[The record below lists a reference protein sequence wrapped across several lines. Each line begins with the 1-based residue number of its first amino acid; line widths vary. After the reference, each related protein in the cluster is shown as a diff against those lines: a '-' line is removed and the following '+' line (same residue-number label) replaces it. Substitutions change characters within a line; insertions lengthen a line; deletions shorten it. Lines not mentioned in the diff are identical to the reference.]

1 MKKIIIFITLLIF
14 IPFFIVI
21 IYNKNYK
28 EIELNYINVR
38 YIRVKRNQTNIIET
52 IPLESYIVGV
62 LAGEM
67 PIDFDLEALKAQ
79 AVASRSYAL
88 KRMEYNKDKE
98 YDVVDTI
105 LNQVYLDEEYLKNA
119 WGNNYVKNINKLRK
133 AVNETID
140 EYLEYNGSIVDAMFF
155 STSNGYTED
164 SELVFNFECDYLRSV
179 DSPWD
184 AEVSS
189 AYLTTKTISLT
200 EFYDKL
206 NLSYDKNLN
215 IEIIKRSNTNR
226 ILLLKINNQEF
237 SGTDVYNKLSL
248 RSTDFT
254 IELYGDTIKLTT
266 KGYGHGVGMSQYG
279 ALGMAKKGYT
289 YEEILKHYY
298 QNVSITK
305 LKNLAV
311 PAIYGLALFVFGA
324 SMYLIEKT
332 INNSRFKEDSDMEYV
347 DKEIVEDNEYIPV
360 ISQTNTIMK
369 PYLSDTVSLS
379 KSFYDYEAESAS
391 QENSIIFYE
400 NTYMQNSGVDYTNK
414 EVFEIIT
421 ILDGTVIEVSDNE
434 ILGKTI
440 KIRHN
445 NDLIST
451 YQSLSEVSVK
461 ENENVIRGQI
471 IGKSGTCALYNND
484 SNLHFELYNQGKTV
498 NPEEYYNK
506 TLD

>member
-164 SELVFNFECDYLRSV
+164 SELVFNFECDCLRSV

-254 IELYGDTIKLTT
+254 IELYGDTIKITT

-279 ALGMAKKGYT
+279 AQGMSKKGYN
-289 YEEILKHYY
+289 YEDILKHYY
-298 QNVSITK
+298 RNINIKK
-305 LKNLAV
+305 LKN
-311 PAIYGLALFVFGA
+311 
-324 SMYLIEKT
+324 
-332 INNSRFKEDSDMEYV
+332 
-347 DKEIVEDNEYIPV
+347 
-360 ISQTNTIMK
+360 
-369 PYLSDTVSLS
+369 
-379 KSFYDYEAESAS
+379 
-391 QENSIIFYE
+391 
-400 NTYMQNSGVDYTNK
+400 
-414 EVFEIIT
+414 
-421 ILDGTVIEVSDNE
+421 
-434 ILGKTI
+434 
-440 KIRHN
+440 
-445 NDLIST
+445 
-451 YQSLSEVSVK
+451 
-461 ENENVIRGQI
+461 
-471 IGKSGTCALYNND
+471 
-484 SNLHFELYNQGKTV
+484 
-498 NPEEYYNK
+498 
-506 TLD
+506 

>member
-88 KRMEYNKDKE
+88 KRMEYSKDKE

-254 IELYGDTIKLTT
+254 IELYGDTIKITT

-305 LKNLAV
+305 LKN
-311 PAIYGLALFVFGA
+311 
-324 SMYLIEKT
+324 
-332 INNSRFKEDSDMEYV
+332 
-347 DKEIVEDNEYIPV
+347 
-360 ISQTNTIMK
+360 
-369 PYLSDTVSLS
+369 
-379 KSFYDYEAESAS
+379 
-391 QENSIIFYE
+391 
-400 NTYMQNSGVDYTNK
+400 
-414 EVFEIIT
+414 
-421 ILDGTVIEVSDNE
+421 
-434 ILGKTI
+434 
-440 KIRHN
+440 
-445 NDLIST
+445 
-451 YQSLSEVSVK
+451 
-461 ENENVIRGQI
+461 
-471 IGKSGTCALYNND
+471 
-484 SNLHFELYNQGKTV
+484 
-498 NPEEYYNK
+498 
-506 TLD
+506 